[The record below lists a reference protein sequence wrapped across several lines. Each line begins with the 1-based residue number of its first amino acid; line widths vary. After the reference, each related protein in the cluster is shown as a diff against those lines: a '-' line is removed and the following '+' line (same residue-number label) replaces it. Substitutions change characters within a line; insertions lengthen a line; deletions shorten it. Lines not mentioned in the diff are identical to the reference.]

1 MIQPQPSTPG
11 FPWRIAL
18 AVFLFAFGGFACVNG
33 LPATEP
39 PTPTALPEATA
50 TEPQAV
56 PTDVPLSSATLTS
69 APPTETLPP
78 PTITPTLEPRL
89 IAIVNANVRSGPG
102 TFYPPIGF
110 LVEGDTAQ
118 AIGRDSSGEWYVIVF
133 EFAENGQGWISG
145 EVSTYTGD
153 ANALPVI
160 AAPPLPTPTATPP
173 PTKTPIPAVTAP
185 PKPTATSAS
194 QHGLTGQ
201 LTLCTSKTSYAA
213 NVERICF
220 KELIYNATTS
230 QVKYGVLG
238 VLALN
243 LGGGPNQFQTSWSG
257 DLAIDPGCY
266 GPTDRCGGIWEDGMK
281 ISATGSYRL
290 LLQICYSPVSE
301 CSNSHSD
308 WETLGSAG
316 NIQVVS

>member
-11 FPWRIAL
+11 FPWRIAI
-18 AVFLFAFGGFACVNG
+18 AVFLFAFGGFACVNA
-33 LPATEP
+33 LPATEL

-56 PTDVPLSSATLTS
+56 PTDVPLPSATLTS

-78 PTITPTLEPRL
+78 PTVTPTPEPVLR
-89 IAIVNANVRSGPG
+89 VSSVVNVRSGPR
-102 TFYPPIGF
+102 TIYPPLGVLTEGQTAKVIG
-110 LVEGDTAQ
+110 L
-118 AIGRDSSGEWYVIVF
+118 DSSGDWYVIEF
-133 EFAENGQGWISG
+133 EASENGQGWVSGQVSTYNG
-145 EVSTYTGD
+145 EVSE
-153 ANALPVI
+153 LPVI
-160 AAPPLPTPTATPP
+160 AAPPPPAPTATPP
-173 PTKTPIPAVTAP
+173 PTKTPLPAVTAP
-185 PKPTATSAS
+185 PKPTATLTS

-220 KELIYNATTS
+220 KELIHNETTS

-257 DLAIDPGCY
+257 DLAIDPSCY

-301 CSNSHSD
+301 CSNSNSD
-308 WETLGSAG
+308 WETLSSAG